1 MKEELKGKLIAAGA
15 VFLGVCITAS
25 TVMSVFSLTTIGKLK
40 DEVSAINGNPQDVN
54 QENDVTIMSQ
64 YTIRS
69 TEKISDAYKR
79 NSDSGLDDREKETLK
94 LATDVLNE
102 IIRDDMTDYEKEKAV
117 YDWLIENVGQD
128 KGLLTVIPSSDKDSD
143 NPYGVLKYHNAVC
156 VGYATT
162 FRLFMQ
168 MMDIECMVVHNT
180 ERYHSWNLVKLDGKW
195 YHTDVYSDSETGN
208 YANFN
213 MNDEIAS
220 RSHDWNKEFFPAADG
235 TEYCYAFMNR
245 EEAKDLYDI
254 PRVIK
259 KKLDEEEYVFTIGFK
274 TPPANNDAV
283 LADTIMN
290 SLTERILVDNPDAY
304 LEWNWYMDDDNNF
317 VLFVSIS
324 ITNTTEE
331 GVTPEQAEKI
341 GRKIGKAFGDDE
353 SWSVSYYPSEDRN
366 DDKGM
371 KEKSVNIKEGQ

>member
-1 MKEELKGKLIAAGA
+1 MKAELKGKLITAGA

-40 DEVSAINGNPQDVN
+40 DEVSAINGNTQDIN
-54 QENDVTIMSQ
+54 QENDVTIMSE

-69 TEKISDAYKR
+69 TEKISDAYKN

-94 LATDVLNE
+94 LASEVLDG
-102 IIRDDMTDYEKEKAV
+102 IIKDDMTDYDKEKAV

-128 KGLLTVIPSSDKDSD
+128 RGLLTVIPSSGKDSD

-180 ERYHSWNLVKLDGKW
+180 ERCHSWNLVKLDGKW

-220 RSHDWNKEFFPAADG
+220 GSHEWNKEFFPAADG

-254 PRVIK
+254 PRVVK
-259 KKLDEEEYVFTIGFK
+259 KKLDGESYVFTIGFK
-274 TPPANNDAV
+274 TPPANDDAA
-283 LADTIMN
+283 LATTIMN
-290 SLTERILVDNPDAY
+290 SLSERISVDDPEAY
-304 LEWNWYMDDDNNF
+304 VDWNWYLDDDSRF
-317 VLFVSIS
+317 VLFINIS
-324 ITNTTEE
+324 MSSSDQDS
-331 GVTPEQAEKI
+331 VTPEQAEKI
-341 GRKIGKAFGDDE
+341 SRKIAKAFGDTDSQPVTYDSPEYGVDE
-353 SWSVSYYPSEDRN
+353 EM
-366 DDKGM
+366 M
-371 KEKSVNIKEGQ
+371 KETVDVKE